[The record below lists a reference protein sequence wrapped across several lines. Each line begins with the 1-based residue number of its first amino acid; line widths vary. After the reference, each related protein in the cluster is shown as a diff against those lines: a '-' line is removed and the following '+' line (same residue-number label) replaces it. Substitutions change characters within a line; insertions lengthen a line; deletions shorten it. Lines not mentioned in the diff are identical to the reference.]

1 MSGGSLRLF
10 RSVRG
15 RLLLLC
21 SGLLLLLGGAN
32 LLLAKIIGERES
44 QELAQAEQYGRVQT
58 VVSVREA
65 FGAVRH
71 FQSLANVGRLTQD
84 PSLQKRVAESLA
96 RAERQLQENLAEM
109 AEFDAAGVALMRR
122 EREQSVEAMRAA
134 VEAIALKSADSA
146 ALAGAAIEHLD
157 RIEQTLAEA
166 GERERRR
173 AQDVTAQQL
182 EGARTGV
189 RLALTIVVLA
199 TLAGLA
205 LSAAMLH
212 ALVRPLQQTVAALRQ
227 INDGE
232 TMVDLPPI
240 TSDEFG
246 EMAQALRQFRDQAE
260 QLRELAYTDAS
271 TGLGNRARMDQAL
284 RQAVAR
290 SAGSGATLALLAI
303 DLDNFGGINDG
314 LGYTAGDAYLREAGQ
329 RLARFAPED
338 ALVCRYS
345 GDKFAVLIETEPR
358 DEPEHD
364 LVHLRRHAELILRG
378 MSESFA
384 YREHLLPMSVSIGI
398 ALFPQHASSESELIS
413 GADAAMYL
421 VKQDGRNGIRFAD
434 RGLSVGARQDL
445 AMVAELRRG
454 IEQKEFEAHYQ
465 PIIDTLAGKVAGA
478 EALLRWQHP
487 QRGLLTADRFIPAAE
502 ASGQIQELGQ
512 ACLQQVCEQ
521 LVEWQAGDGA
531 ALWLSANLSVRQI
544 EHGPLLDQLEQ
555 LLRRPGF
562 SPASLLL
569 EITESAALDRVD
581 KARETLDRIRR
592 MGFQLG
598 MDDFGTGYSS
608 MVYLQRFPVDKIKID
623 RLFVQRMD
631 SSREAH
637 AIVSAVIA
645 IARSLQLQVVAE
657 GVETA
662 AQSRQLRDMGC
673 HLQQGFLF
681 ARALPAAEFARWRAE
696 YEAGIAA
703 GS

>member
-1 MSGGSLRLF
+1 MSDWSLRLF
-10 RSVRG
+10 QSVRG

-21 SGLLLLLGGAN
+21 FGLLLLLGGAN
-32 LLLAKIIGERES
+32 LLLARIIGERES

-96 RAERQLQENLAEM
+96 GAERQLQDSLAEM
-109 AEFDAAGVALMRR
+109 AEFDATVVALMRR
-122 EREQSVEAMRAA
+122 ERELSVEAMRKA
-134 VEAIALKSADSA
+134 VEAIALKSSDSA
-146 ALAGAAIEHLD
+146 TLAGAAIGHLD
-157 RIEQTLAEA
+157 RIEQALAEA
-166 GERERRR
+166 GVRERRL
-173 AQDVTAQQL
+173 AQEVTAQQL

-227 INDGE
+227 INDGQS
-232 TMVDLPPI
+232 MVDLPPI
-240 TSDEFG
+240 TGDEFG
-246 EMAQALRQFRDQAE
+246 EMAQALRQFRDQAD
-260 QLRELAYTDAS
+260 QLRELAYTDAA

-345 GDKFAVLIETEPR
+345 GDKFAVLIETESR

-531 ALWLSANLSVRQI
+531 ALWLSVNLSVRQI
-544 EHGPLLDQLEQ
+544 EHGPLLEQLEQ

-631 SSREAH
+631 TSREAH

-662 AQSRQLRDMGC
+662 AQSQQLRDMGC

-681 ARALPAAEFARWRAE
+681 ARALPAAEFARWRTG
-696 YEAGIAA
+696 YEAAA
-703 GS
+703 GG

>member
-32 LLLAKIIGERES
+32 LLLAKVIGQRES

-96 RAERQLQENLAEM
+96 LAEQQLQDNLAEM

-122 EREQSVEAMRAA
+122 ERELSVEAMRKA
-134 VEAIALKSADSA
+134 VEAIAFKSADSA

-157 RIEQTLAEA
+157 RIEQTLSEA
-166 GERERRR
+166 GERERRL
-173 AQDVTAQQL
+173 AQEVTAEQL
-182 EGARTGV
+182 EGARKGV
-189 RLALTIVVLA
+189 RLALTIVLLA
-199 TLAGLA
+199 ALAGLA

-212 ALVRPLQQTVAALRQ
+212 ALVRPLQQTVGALRQ

-232 TMVDLPPI
+232 SMVDLPPI
-240 TSDEFG
+240 TGDEFG

-290 SAGSGATLALLAI
+290 STGSGATLALLAI

-345 GDKFAVLIETEPR
+345 GDKFTVLIETEAR

-398 ALFPQHASSESELIS
+398 SLFPQHASSESELIS

-434 RGLSVGARQDL
+434 RGMSVGARQDL

-502 ASGQIQELGQ
+502 ASGQIQELGE

-521 LVEWQAGDGA
+521 LIAWQAGDGA

-544 EHGPLLDQLEQ
+544 EHGPLLEQLEQ
-555 LLRRPGF
+555 LRGRPGF

-581 KARETLDRIRR
+581 KAREKLDRIRR

-662 AQSRQLRDMGC
+662 GQSQQLREMGC

-681 ARALPAAEFARWRAE
+681 ARALPAPEFARWRAD
-696 YEAGIAA
+696 YEAGLAA
-703 GS
+703 SR